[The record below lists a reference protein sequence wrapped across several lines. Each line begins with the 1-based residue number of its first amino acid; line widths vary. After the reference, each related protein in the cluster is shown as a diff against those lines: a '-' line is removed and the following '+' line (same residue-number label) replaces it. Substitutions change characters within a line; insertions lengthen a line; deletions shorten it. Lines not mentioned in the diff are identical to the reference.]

1 MNSFQTVYNSL
12 KTAVPAVG
20 IPASMLEQFLRAG
33 KNTASNL
40 SQGGSINGLTY
51 SSPTY
56 KPEYGSTVATQETPL
71 PQAAPQA
78 YVPPATTPSTTPT
91 APTSSFN
98 GNSQYSDEDI
108 VNLFNEMSG
117 SLNKGNVYNQQL
129 GGSAIDQLSRLQ
141 AQKANEKAGR
151 TGLYEIDPNMA
162 FSPDQIRQQR
172 GAADAF
178 YDEQLGKYAGMA
190 QKESTA
196 SGKTQFGELTS
207 TQASMLNNIITRYEK
222 SPLIQAVDRT
232 PILSKS
238 IQSIYANPGDAALQ
252 MNLSYAYIQALD
264 TYQSAVREGELSNL
278 NTIDSRIGDI
288 QKEITKITSGQIV
301 RPETAIKIADAANEL
316 VTTIK
321 SAAKNKAQSYRS
333 NAAVFGLEDQWDAY
347 TGGFT
352 PEYDNVTSTTVNT
365 PEGVANVNPND
376 PYAQQNSA
384 YVGW

>member
-1 MNSFQTVYNSL
+1 MSYLKTALNAA

-20 IPASMLEQFLRAG
+20 IPASMLAALLKGGA
-33 KNTASNL
+33 NTASNL
-40 SQGGSINGLTY
+40 SQGGNISGLTY
-51 SSPTY
+51 NSPTY

-71 PQAAPQA
+71 PQTTPQA
-78 YVPPATTPSTTPT
+78 YVPPAPTP
-91 APTSSFN
+91 APTQPVPTSNFN
-98 GNSQYSDEDI
+98 GKSQYSDEDI
-108 VNLFNEMSG
+108 TNLFNEISG

-129 GGSAIDQLSRLQ
+129 GGSAMDQLSRLQ

-172 GAADAF
+172 GAADSF

-238 IQSIYANPGDAALQ
+238 IQSIYANPSDAALQ

-347 TGGFT
+347 TEGFT
-352 PEYDNVTSTTVNT
+352 PEYDNVTVNT

-376 PYAQQNSA
+376 PYAQEYGA
-384 YVGW
+384 YYGW

>member
-1 MNSFQTVYNSL
+1 MNYLQTAYNTA

-20 IPASMLEQFLRAG
+20 IPASILASVLKGG

-40 SQGGSINGLTY
+40 AQGGSINGLTY
-51 SSPTY
+51 TSPSY
-56 KPEYGSTVATQETPL
+56 KPEYGSTVATQEDPI
-71 PQAAPQA
+71 PQADITKFDNPTDTKDTID
-78 YVPPATTPSTTPT
+78 TTDTKSGFDG
-91 APTSSFN
+91 SSN
-98 GNSQYSDEDI
+98 YSDEDI
-108 VNLFNEMSG
+108 INLFNEISG
-117 SLNKGNVYNQQL
+117 TLNKGNVYNQQL

-172 GAADAF
+172 GAADSF

-196 SGKTQFGELTS
+196 SGKTQFGDLTS

-238 IQSIYANPGDAALQ
+238 IESIYTNPSDAALQ

-288 QKEITKITSGQIV
+288 QKEISKITGGQIV
-301 RPETAIKIADAANEL
+301 RPETAIKIADAAKEL

-321 SAAKNKAQSYRS
+321 TAAKNKSQSYRS
-333 NAAVFGLEDQWDAY
+333 NAAVFGLQDAWDAY

-352 PEYDNVTSTTVNT
+352 PEYDRVITVET
-365 PEGVANVNPND
+365 PSGVANVNPND
-376 PYAQQNSA
+376 PISWDSLNY
-384 YVGW
+384 

>member
-1 MNSFQTVYNSL
+1 MSYL
-12 KTAVPAVG
+12 KTALNTAKTAIPAVG
-20 IPASMLEQFLRAG
+20 IPASMLAALLKGGA
-33 KNTASNL
+33 NTASNL
-40 SQGGSINGLTY
+40 SQGGNISGLTY
-51 SSPTY
+51 NSPTY
-56 KPEYGSTVATQETPL
+56 KPEYGSTVATQETAL
-71 PQAAPQA
+71 PQAEQQA
-78 YVPPATTPSTTPT
+78 YVPPVPTPT
-91 APTSSFN
+91 QPTPVSDFN
-98 GNSQYSDEDI
+98 GSSQYSDEDV
-108 VNLFNEMSG
+108 VNLFNEISG
-117 SLNKGNVYNQQL
+117 TLNSGNVYNQQTS
-129 GGSAIDQLSRLQ
+129 GSTLDQLKRLQ

-172 GAADAF
+172 NAADAF
-178 YDEQLGKYAGMA
+178 YDEQLGGLASMLE
-190 QKESTA
+190 QERTA

-238 IQSIYANPGDAALQ
+238 IESIYAKPDDAALQ
-252 MNLSYAYIQALD
+252 MNLAYAYIQALD

-288 QKEITKITSGQIV
+288 QKEIAKITGGQIV

-333 NAAVFGLEDQWDAY
+333 NAAVFGLEDAWDAY

-352 PEYDNVTSTTVNT
+352 PEYDNESVKQNTQSTQSSS
-365 PEGVANVNPND
+365 D
-376 PYAQQNSA
+376 PYAQQYGS
-384 YVGW
+384 YYGW

>member
-1 MNSFQTVYNSL
+1 MNYLQTAYNAA
-12 KTAVPAVG
+12 KTAIPAVG
-20 IPASMLEQFLRAG
+20 VPASMLEALLKGG

-56 KPEYGSTVATQETPL
+56 KPEYGSTIATQETPVV
-71 PQAAPQA
+71 QTTEQQT
-78 YVPPATTPSTTPT
+78 YVPPAPT
-91 APTSSFN
+91 APTSNFN
-98 GNSQYSDEDI
+98 GSSQYSDDDI
-108 VNLFNEMSG
+108 VSLFNEISG
-117 SLNKGNVYNQQL
+117 TLNKGNVYNQQL

-196 SGKTQFGELTS
+196 SGKTQFGDLTS

-238 IQSIYANPGDAALQ
+238 IESIYTNPSDAALQ

-288 QKEITKITSGQIV
+288 QKEISKITGGQIV
-301 RPETAIKIADAANEL
+301 RPETAIKIADAAKEL

-321 SAAKNKAQSYRS
+321 TAAKNKSQSYRS
-333 NAAVFGLEDQWDAY
+333 NAAVFGLQDAWDAY

-352 PEYDNVTSTTVNT
+352 PEYDRVITVET
-365 PEGVANVNPND
+365 PSGVANVNPND
-376 PYAQQNSA
+376 PISWDSLNY
-384 YVGW
+384 

>member
-1 MNSFQTVYNSL
+1 MNYLQTAYNAAKAAIPTA
-12 KTAVPAVG
+12 KTAIPAVG
-20 IPASMLEQFLRAG
+20 VPASMLEALLKGG

-56 KPEYGSTVATQETPL
+56 KPEYGSTIATQETPVV
-71 PQAAPQA
+71 QTTEQQT
-78 YVPPATTPSTTPT
+78 YVPPAPT
-91 APTSSFN
+91 APTSNFN
-98 GNSQYSDEDI
+98 GSSQYSDDDI
-108 VNLFNEMSG
+108 VSLFNEISG
-117 SLNKGNVYNQQL
+117 TLNKGNVYNQQL

-196 SGKTQFGELTS
+196 SGKTQFGDLTS

-238 IQSIYANPGDAALQ
+238 IESIYTNPSDAALQ

-288 QKEITKITSGQIV
+288 QKEISKITGGQIV
-301 RPETAIKIADAANEL
+301 RPETAIKIADAAKEL

-321 SAAKNKAQSYRS
+321 TAAKNKSQSYRS
-333 NAAVFGLEDQWDAY
+333 NAAVFGLQDAWDAY

-352 PEYDNVTSTTVNT
+352 PEYDRVITVET
-365 PEGVANVNPND
+365 PSGVANVNPND
-376 PYAQQNSA
+376 PISWDSLNY
-384 YVGW
+384 

>member
-1 MNSFQTVYNSL
+1 MNYLQTAYNAA
-12 KTAVPAVG
+12 KTAIPAVG
-20 IPASMLEQFLRAG
+20 VPASMLEQFLRAG
-33 KNTASNL
+33 KNTASNI

-78 YVPPATTPSTTPT
+78 YVPPATPDAPA

-98 GNSQYSDEDI
+98 GSSQYSDEDI

-117 SLNKGNVYNQQL
+117 SLNKGNVFNQQL
-129 GGSAIDQLSRLQ
+129 GGSAMDQLSRLQ

-172 GAADAF
+172 GAADSF

-352 PEYDNVTSTTVNT
+352 PEYDNVTVNT

-376 PYAQQNSA
+376 PYAQEYGA
-384 YVGW
+384 YYGW